1 MTIKK
6 FCIVFD
12 LAMAAIFFLI
22 GILFYQSGGKAADLL
37 TAHNMKSDEERKKY
51 KKKKMRRVCGKQM
64 MLWSIPFVIGA
75 VIDLGF
81 PTKGTLIAWVTWA
94 VMLI

>member
-1 MTIKK
+1 
-6 FCIVFD
+6 
-12 LAMAAIFFLI
+12 
-22 GILFYQSGGKAADLL
+22 
-37 TAHNMKSDEERKKY
+37 
-51 KKKKMRRVCGKQM
+51 MRRVCGKQM